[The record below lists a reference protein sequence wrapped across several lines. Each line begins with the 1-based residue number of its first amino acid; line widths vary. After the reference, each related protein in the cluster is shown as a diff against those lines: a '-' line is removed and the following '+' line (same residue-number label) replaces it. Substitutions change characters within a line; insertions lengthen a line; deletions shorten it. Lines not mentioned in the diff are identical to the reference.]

1 MTTHGSTRPGRSA
14 LPAYLARAAALA
26 LLLVLLLRPAWLQGL
41 FAPFADNG
49 APVIYDRASL
59 LDLTL
64 AHLGTV
70 ALSSVIGTIVAVAAG
85 IAVTRPWGADFLP
98 VARSVVDIGQTF
110 PPVAVLA
117 LAVPA
122 VGFGLKPVLIALV
135 LYGLLPVFEST
146 IAGPRT
152 CRATSSTPRAG
163 WG

>member
-85 IAVTRPWGADFLP
+85 IAVTRP
-98 VARSVVDIGQTF
+98 ARIS
-110 PPVAVLA
+110 
-117 LAVPA
+117 
-122 VGFGLKPVLIALV
+122 
-135 LYGLLPVFEST
+135 
-146 IAGPRT
+146 
-152 CRATSSTPRAG
+152 CRSRAASSTSARPSRPSRCSRSRCRPSASA
-163 WG
+163 